1 MSHAPTRLLFLQH
14 GLSDSVAPFQSLARQ
29 LPADGALIC
38 TPQLNRLS
46 TWLHMEPLIAATEA
60 QVAPLLAAHPQ
71 LPARAIGHSM
81 GGLIWL
87 ELLQRHPEWHARVEY
102 LALVASPVAGATLA
116 RGIDPFGWGLGVA
129 RDLARDR
136 RALAEQIASAIPTLV
151 IAGERDRIVP
161 PSETRIAGALWLCL
175 PTLNHE
181 TIRDHPMTARMITRF
196 WDGALDTGATGAVI
210 AALRSMPDIADA
222 HPRDLP
228 KAQLAALLSDGGT
241 LRTWTN
247 PLGYEHIFVV
257 DRTGDLRFGGFVWPN
272 RAAAL
277 RQMVAQL
284 GQAWGAW
291 IAPA

>member
-1 MSHAPTRLLFLQH
+1 MMSQTPTRLIFLQH
-14 GLSDSVAPFQSLARQ
+14 GLSDSIAPFQSLARQ
-29 LPADGALIC
+29 LPSDGALIC
-38 TPQLNRLS
+38 TPKLDRLH
-46 TWLHMEPLIAATEA
+46 TWLHMKPLIDTTEDRVAA
-60 QVAPLLAAHPQ
+60 LLTAYPQ
-71 LPARAIGHSM
+71 LPVRAIGHSM

-102 LALVASPVAGATLA
+102 LTLVASPVAGATLA

-129 RDLARDR
+129 RDLAQDR

-161 PSETRIAGALWLCL
+161 PTETRVAGARWLCL

-181 TIRDHPMTARMITRF
+181 TIRDHQMTARMITRF
-196 WDGALDTGATGAVI
+196 WDGALDTGATNAVI
-210 AALRSMPDIADA
+210 VALRRAPGIKDA

-228 KAQLAALLSDGGT
+228 KAQLAALLSDGGA

-247 PLGYEHIFVV
+247 PLGYEHVFVV
-257 DRTGDLRFGGFVWPN
+257 DHTGDLRFGGFVRPN

-284 GQAWGAW
+284 GHAWGA
-291 IAPA
+291 